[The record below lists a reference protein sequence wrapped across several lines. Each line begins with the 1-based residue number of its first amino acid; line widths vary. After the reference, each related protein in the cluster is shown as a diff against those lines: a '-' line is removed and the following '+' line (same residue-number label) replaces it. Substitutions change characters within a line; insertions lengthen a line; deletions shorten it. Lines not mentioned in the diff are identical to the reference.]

1 MLYRFML
8 SRLIEVDKEI
18 VEMLDGMCFMQKLLL
33 FFSEILQEFFFF
45 NMIWSGL

>member
-18 VEMLDGMCFMQKLLL
+18 VEMLDGLCFMQKLL
-33 FFSEILQEFFFF
+33 FFSVKFFKNFSF
-45 NMIWSGL
+45 SI